1 MAYERFANGGL
12 SSLAAG
18 IDNAVT
24 SLTVASAV
32 GFPTGGN
39 FRIIIDSEIMLVT
52 NVQGQTFTVTRG
64 AEGTTAASHLAA
76 AAVFHV
82 LTAGS
87 LAQRDSDQF
96 ATGAIANCDAAGQAG
111 RLYMPTEGLLNQDNG
126 TAWDMLPFHRF
137 TPPAVAN
144 FTWVN
149 QGTSTVT
156 DNSKGMMVL
165 KPCSVASGDNLC
177 LLVQAAPAPPY
188 EFTVAMLVQNP
199 LYAGSYQIGQFGICW
214 RESGSGKLLTF
225 GWGTNNYP
233 LTFSYAQWTNPTTL
247 SASQFTVQAPLHHL
261 FWIRFA
267 DDGVNRTVKVSG
279 DGVSFEQVCA
289 PQGRTVFCTADQ
301 IGVFANS
308 WKTANGIPRI
318 VSFLHW
324 RQT

>member
-12 SSLAAG
+12 SSLSAG
-18 IDNAVT
+18 IDNATT

-39 FRIIIDSEIMLVT
+39 FRIVIDSEIMLVT
-52 NVQGQTFTVTRG
+52 SVQGQTFTVTRG

-111 RLYMPTEGLLNQDNG
+111 RLYMPTEGLVSQDNG
-126 TAWDMLPFHRF
+126 SFWDMMPYHRF
-137 TPPAVAN
+137 TPPVSTN

-149 QGTSTVT
+149 QGTSTVADT
-156 DNSKGMMVL
+156 KGMMVL
-165 KPCSVASGDNLC
+165 SPCSVASGDSLRV
-177 LLVQAAPAPPY
+177 LVQTAPAPPY

-199 LYAGSYQIGQFGICW
+199 LYAGSWQIGQFGICW
-214 RESGSGKLLTF
+214 RESASGKLLTF
-225 GWGTNNYP
+225 GWGSNNYP
-233 LTFSYAQWTNPTTL
+233 LNFSYAQWTNPTTL

-261 FWIRFA
+261 FWIRFS
-267 DDGVNRTVKVSG
+267 DDGTNRTVKVSG
-279 DGVSFEQVCA
+279 DGANFEQVCA
-289 PQGRTVFCTADQ
+289 PQSRTLFCTADQ

-308 WKTANGIPRI
+308 WKTSNGIARI
-318 VSFLHW
+318 VSFIQW

>member
-52 NVQGQTFTVTRG
+52 AVQGKTFTVTRAQRG
-64 AEGTTAASHLAA
+64 LRRPATAA

-126 TAWDMLPFHRF
+126 SAWDMLPFHRF
-137 TPPAVAN
+137 TPPAA
-144 FTWVN
+144 
-149 QGTSTVT
+149 
-156 DNSKGMMVL
+156 
-165 KPCSVASGDNLC
+165 
-177 LLVQAAPAPPY
+177 
-188 EFTVAMLVQNP
+188 
-199 LYAGSYQIGQFGICW
+199 
-214 RESGSGKLLTF
+214 
-225 GWGTNNYP
+225 
-233 LTFSYAQWTNPTTL
+233 PTTPGSTRGL
-247 SASQFTVQAPLHHL
+247 RRS
-261 FWIRFA
+261 
-267 DDGVNRTVKVSG
+267 RT
-279 DGVSFEQVCA
+279 
-289 PQGRTVFCTADQ
+289 TAR
-301 IGVFANS
+301 A
-308 WKTANGIPRI
+308 
-318 VSFLHW
+318 
-324 RQT
+324 